1 VAPPTGPALET
12 TFRTARII
20 HAAVVASLLVYA
32 LVVHV
37 LRATGPSRPLLDEP
51 VLEGVRVAFYFL
63 AGALA
68 LGVLLL
74 RWRWLT
80 VEAATPPVTQLQ
92 TRLFICL
99 ALAEAIG
106 ILGLL
111 LILMGGSIRD
121 FYVLWVPAVGLQ
133 LLLTPTR
140 QVWEATARSP
150 RRRSR

>member
-1 VAPPTGPALET
+1 VAPPPSQSVEPS
-12 TFRTARII
+12 FRTSRIV
-20 HAAVVASLLVYA
+20 HAALVGSLLVYA
-32 LVVHV
+32 VLVHV
-37 LRATGPSRPLLDEP
+37 LRATKPSQPMLDEP
-51 VLEGVRVAFYFL
+51 VLEGVRVAVYFL
-63 AGALA
+63 GGALA

-80 VEAATPPVTQLQ
+80 VEAAAPPVTQLQ
-92 TRLFICL
+92 ARLIICL

-111 LILMGGSIRD
+111 LALMGGSLQD
-121 FYVLWVPAVGLQ
+121 FYVFWVPAVGLQ

-140 QVWEATARSP
+140 PVWEAAARSR